1 MISLTTP
8 PAMPGGRSAAH
19 LFIHQRSGQRHH
31 ALDDQGARSVVRI
44 AEENVCQ
51 HRADAARRK
60 AIPWAQQPAGQQ
72 HEAVAQVHIALHR
85 RGDLH
90 DHRRHADKRRKQ
102 CGKDKLSDL
111 FIVHDWVLLCFGC
124 WPYYIP
130 SWYYSYSQNKT
141 NYADQI
147 CPKLEKKRRS
157 QCCAAHWEGFSP
169 PWSPRL
175 RKAPWVPPQ
184 RALSLPRPSRWSPR

>member
-1 MISLTTP
+1 M
-8 PAMPGGRSAAH
+8 
-19 LFIHQRSGQRHH
+19 
-31 ALDDQGARSVVRI
+31 RI

-60 AIPWAQQPAGQQ
+60 AIPGAQQPAGQQ

-147 CPKLEKKRRS
+147 CPKLEKSGAARAAPHIGKDLVLLGLLGFGKLLGFLRS
-157 QCCAAHWEGFSP
+157 GRFLFRVLLDGHLDDGLL
-169 PWSPRL
+169 RL
-175 RKAPWVPPQ
+175 LGSGS
-184 RALSLPRPSRWSPR
+184 LSLGGLFF